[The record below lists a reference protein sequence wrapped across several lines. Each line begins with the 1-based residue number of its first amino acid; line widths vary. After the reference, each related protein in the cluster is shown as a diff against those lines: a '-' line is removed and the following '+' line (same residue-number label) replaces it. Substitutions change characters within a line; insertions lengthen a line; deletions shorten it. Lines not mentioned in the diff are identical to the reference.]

1 MPNLINT
8 CLYSELS
15 SELDQHEGGVFV
27 DFTGISVAEVNELRG
42 KFAEKNVRFR
52 VLKNTIAH
60 RWFNGKDLDVKDV
73 VNGPTGYA
81 YGDTEQAINAAKV
94 LRELL
99 KANAKSK
106 LKIRGAVFERTLLD
120 SKEAA
125 ALANLPDRQTMR
137 AMIATATIG
146 PVRGLAAGINA
157 VLSGLARC
165 IDQKVEQ
172 ASGATADA
180 SADAPAE

>member
-8 CLYSELS
+8 CLYNELEG
-15 SELDQHEGGVFV
+15 ELEAHEGGVFV
-27 DFTGISVAEVNELRG
+27 DFTGLSVAEANELRG

-52 VLKNTIAH
+52 VLKNTLAR
-60 RWFNGKDLDVKDV
+60 RWFTTQSLDTKAVIS
-73 VNGPTGYA
+73 GPTGYA

-106 LKIRGAVFERTLLD
+106 LKIRGAVFEKTVLD
-120 SKEAA
+120 SREAA

-137 AMIATATIG
+137 AMIATAAIA
-146 PVRGLAAGINA
+146 PARGLAAGINA

-165 IDQKVEQ
+165 IDQKVEK
-172 ASGATADA
+172 AGGAA
-180 SADAPAE
+180 AE